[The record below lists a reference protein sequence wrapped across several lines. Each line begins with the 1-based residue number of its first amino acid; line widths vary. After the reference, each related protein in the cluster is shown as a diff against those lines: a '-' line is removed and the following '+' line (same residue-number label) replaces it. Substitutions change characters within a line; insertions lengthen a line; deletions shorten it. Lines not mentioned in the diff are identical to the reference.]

1 MSTAH
6 GQIEQVI
13 RRRRKGD
20 LIFPTDFRGLGT
32 EGAIKM
38 TLTRLNKEG
47 LIERLGHGIY
57 LLPKQDPIFGK
68 IAPAPEEIADA
79 IAKKE
84 KIQIKPAGAY
94 ALHKLGLT
102 TQVPTR
108 LVYLTNGPAKE
119 VKIGK
124 TSIKFK
130 PTTPKK
136 LALKGK
142 YSSLIVQAV
151 EELGP
156 ENIDATT
163 EQRIKELLLK
173 EDPKVMNADMQLAPA
188 KIHDYLIKLVKE

>member
-13 RRRRKGD
+13 KHRKKGE
-20 LIFPTDFRGLGT
+20 LIFPTDFRGLGS

-57 LLPKQDPIFGK
+57 LMPKTDPVFGK
-68 IAPAPEEIADA
+68 ISPAPEEIANA

-108 LVYLTNGPAKE
+108 LVYLTSGSAKE
-119 VKIGK
+119 IKIGK
-124 TSIKFK
+124 TLIKFK
-130 PTTPKK
+130 ATTPKK
-136 LALKGK
+136 LAMKGK
-142 YSSLIVQAV
+142 YSSLIVQAL
-151 EELGP
+151 EELGT
-156 ENIDATT
+156 ENIDSKT
-163 EQRIKELLLK
+163 ERRIKELLLK
-173 EDPKVMNADMQLAPA
+173 EDPKVLKEDLQLAPA
-188 KIHDYLIKLVKE
+188 KINDYLIKLI

>member
-13 RRRRKGD
+13 KRRRKGD

-47 LIERLGHGIY
+47 IIDRLGHGIY
-57 LLPKQDPIFGK
+57 VLPKTDAIFGK
-68 IAPAPEEIADA
+68 VSPGPEEIADA

-102 TQVPTR
+102 TQVPTK

-124 TSIKFK
+124 TAIKFK

-156 ENIDATT
+156 EKIDDKT

-173 EDPKVMNADMQLAPA
+173 EYPKVLKEDMQLAPA
-188 KIHDYLIKLVKE
+188 KVHDYLIKLLK